1 MRTDN
6 IHIPSL
12 MIFTQCRKMENKH
25 SFSVSLVQSRV
36 YKLIVQN
43 VGPLFGIILC
53 LCFRIVVLLVTKPV
67 VYS

>member
-1 MRTDN
+1 
-6 IHIPSL
+6 
-12 MIFTQCRKMENKH
+12 MENKH